1 MFEPKAPEYGQGDSP
16 PSSTDALSTRT
27 EWVYTGPRYGG
38 GCAGCLT
45 DGDAPVDSQ
54 ATLAQMRVFCEAYG
68 CVPSSTLLSDFWDFV
83 SSEEFVGF
91 LKDLGVSAL
100 AVAGGALIC
109 GTSAGV
115 GCVMIAAGA
124 VGAATNVG
132 AEELMDCMYRECDGI
147 SASELIGEG
156 AEGFFLGATTGFL
169 NFRAA
174 RAFGA
179 ERLTI
184 GVISS
189 LSNYGA
195 AATGNMLVEQL
206 VPRILAWF
214 TKQYSDF
221 PPPSDEESDV

>member
-1 MFEPKAPEYGQGDSP
+1 
-16 PSSTDALSTRT
+16 
-27 EWVYTGPRYGG
+27 
-38 GCAGCLT
+38 
-45 DGDAPVDSQ
+45 
-54 ATLAQMRVFCEAYG
+54 
-68 CVPSSTLLSDFWDFV
+68 
-83 SSEEFVGF
+83 
-91 LKDLGVSAL
+91 
-100 AVAGGALIC
+100 
-109 GTSAGV
+109 
-115 GCVMIAAGA
+115 
-124 VGAATNVG
+124 
-132 AEELMDCMYRECDGI
+132 MDCMYRECDGI